1 MFRARILVSDKT
13 DVAAELAKIENLAK
27 PHGLDEVT
35 TFAMLR
41 NVEAV
46 LADLKKQD
54 SETAA
59 YGISISVKKTVTSED
74 YDIVLELH
82 PRKELS
88 RKKGPL
94 SRLFGR

>member
-1 MFRARILVSDKT
+1 VFRARILVKHET
-13 DVAAELAKIENLAK
+13 DVAAELAKIENLATR
-27 PHGLDEVT
+27 HGLDDVT

-46 LADLKKQD
+46 LTDLKRQD

-59 YGISISVKKTVTSED
+59 YGISIAVKKTVASED
-74 YDIVLELH
+74 YDILLELQ
-82 PRKELS
+82 PRKEPS